1 MIGRLQVGDVGEKIL
16 ILFEQAEERL
26 KVWGLEG

>member
-1 MIGRLQVGDVGEKIL
+1 MIGRLQVGNVGEKIL

-26 KVWGLEG
+26 